1 MMYYGLNK
9 IKLAFDVQYRIVL
22 FTLLSYLLSCRGLGF
37 DHEDYWPWL
46 WTHLCCTFRGTDQL
60 CIKS

>member
-46 WTHLCCTFRGTDQL
+46 
-60 CIKS
+60 